1 MLKSL
6 QILNQVEPMHEIG
19 VKLVEGTINQSVVED
34 QANLGLWASIL
45 RTKCNFQAGI
55 MLPIISIKWPN
66 RL

>member
-1 MLKSL
+1 
-6 QILNQVEPMHEIG
+6 MHEIG